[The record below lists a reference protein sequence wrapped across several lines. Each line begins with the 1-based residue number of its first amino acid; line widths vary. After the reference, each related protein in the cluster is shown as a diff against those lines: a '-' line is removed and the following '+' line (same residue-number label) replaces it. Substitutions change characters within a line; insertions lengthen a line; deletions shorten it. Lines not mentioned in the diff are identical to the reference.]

1 VRLPPLVVI
10 PTYNEKENIE
20 ALLGRIFGLDE
31 PFHVLVVDDNSPDGT
46 ADIVK
51 RLQKE
56 RYSGRLMLMERPGKM
71 GLGTAYVAG
80 FQWALKKGYSLIGEM
95 DADFSHP
102 PEKLVVL
109 CQTIT
114 ADGYDVAVGSR
125 YVCGVNVVNWPFSRV
140 VLSYMASV
148 YVRWIT
154 GLPVMDTTAGFVMYR
169 REVLETIDLATIRF
183 KGYAFQIEM
192 KFRAWQCGFRIKEV
206 PIIFYDR
213 TDGQSKMSKGI
224 VKEAAFGVIQ
234 MKVQSWFRKCQRRR
248 PNP

>member
-1 VRLPPLVVI
+1 MSLPPLVVI

-20 ALLGRIFGLDE
+20 RLLDKVFDLPE

-46 ADIVK
+46 ARIVK
-51 RLQKE
+51 DLMEGRHQ
-56 RYSGRLMLMERPGKM
+56 GRLFLMERPGKM

-80 FQWALKKGYSLIGEM
+80 FQWGLEKGYSLLGEM

-102 PEKLVVL
+102 PHKLVAL
-109 CQTIT
+109 KHAIE
-114 ADGYDVAVGSR
+114 AEGYDVAIGSR
-125 YVCGVNVVNWPFSRV
+125 YVSGVNVVNWPFSRV

-148 YVRWIT
+148 YVRTIT

-169 REVLETIDLATIRF
+169 QEVLKSIDLSTIRF

-192 KFRAWQCGFRIKEV
+192 KFRAWHCGYRIKEV

-213 TDGQSKMSKGI
+213 TDGQSKMSGGI
-224 VKEAAFGVIQ
+224 VREAVFGVLW
-234 MKVQSWFRKCQRRR
+234 MKVRSWFQPCRRLEA
-248 PNP
+248 